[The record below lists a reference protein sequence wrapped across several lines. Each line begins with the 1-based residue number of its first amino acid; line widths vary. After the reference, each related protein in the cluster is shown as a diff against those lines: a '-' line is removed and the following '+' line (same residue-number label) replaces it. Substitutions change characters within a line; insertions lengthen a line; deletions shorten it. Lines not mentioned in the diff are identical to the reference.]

1 MSPEAQHPW
10 LISLWRMDKLTHGI
24 PSHSSLTHTPKTMN
38 EFHGFRSDSH
48 GHPEVTARGQTDR
61 RSGLS
66 SLKSTQQSL
75 LGLAFFYF
83 CWVFCFAFLLTRL
96 LFSFWWLFFFNARKK
111 KDRKSKQLST
121 HAKKKPRHW
130 IKSFKTQSMPYWF
143 HVKTR
148 LVLNAKYLDTICKT
162 RQT

>member
-96 LFSFWWLFFFNARKK
+96 LFSFWWLFFLMLGKK
-111 KDRKSKQLST
+111 KTKKANSFLLMQRRNLGTGLNHSKHRACPTGFMWRLDLS
-121 HAKKKPRHW
+121 W
-130 IKSFKTQSMPYWF
+130 MP
-143 HVKTR
+143 
-148 LVLNAKYLDTICKT
+148 NI
-162 RQT
+162 